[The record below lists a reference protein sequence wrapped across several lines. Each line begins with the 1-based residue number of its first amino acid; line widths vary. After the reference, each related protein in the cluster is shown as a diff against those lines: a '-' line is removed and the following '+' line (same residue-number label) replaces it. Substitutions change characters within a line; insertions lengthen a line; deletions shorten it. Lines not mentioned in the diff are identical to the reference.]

1 MSAESEELSD
11 ADDYLNPS
19 AFQERLPLYALFAVA
34 GMAVA
39 TFLGII
45 LWLELSSDAVT
56 DEMRAV
62 RPQVNVRMLASAR
75 PGQDEPAEKDAT
87 HESAEK
93 DTTPEPAAP
102 RSSSKDRTPQIPK
115 SAGAA
120 PTVLHPHPDPQLV
133 EKTDIGMLPVIG
145 TDGRQPWRVYSRP
158 FNALE
163 KRPRVAIVIVG
174 LGVSFNAT
182 ESVVQDLP
190 GEVTLAFE
198 PFSSKLE
205 EWIDAARGAGHEVL
219 LNIPMEPRGYPR
231 NDPGP
236 FGLMTGLRPDE
247 NKRRLDWILS
257 RMTGYVGVSNFQ
269 GDRFAGNKTALQPVL
284 RELARRGLLFVD
296 TVDQTAS
303 AITGIAPDIK
313 LPLVVGSQTVDEVA
327 SRADIEHRLS
337 VIETIAK
344 KQGAAVVI
352 AHPYPV
358 SIRILKRWIGGLGEM
373 GLALA
378 PISAV
383 ANRQTLN

>member
-1 MSAESEELSD
+1 M
-11 ADDYLNPS
+11 
-19 AFQERLPLYALFAVA
+19 
-34 GMAVA
+34 
-39 TFLGII
+39 LGII
-45 LWLELSSDAVT
+45 LWLEFSSDVVT

-62 RPQVNVRMLASAR
+62 RPQVNVRMLSSAR
-75 PGQDEPAEKDAT
+75 MANDG
-87 HESAEK
+87 SAERDAVHEQAGAK
-93 DTTPEPAAP
+93 SDS
-102 RSSSKDRTPQIPK
+102 RDRTPQIPD
-115 SAGAA
+115 SATAA

-145 TDGRQPWRVYSRP
+145 KDGRQPWRVYSRP

-163 KRPRVAIVIVG
+163 KRPRVAVVIVG

-182 ESVVQDLP
+182 ESAVQELP

-198 PFSSKLE
+198 PFSNKLN

-257 RMTGYVGVSNFQ
+257 RMTGYVGVTNVH
-269 GDRFAGNKTALQPVL
+269 GDRFSGSEVALQPVL
-284 RELARRGLLFVD
+284 RDLVSRGLLFVD
-296 TVDQTAS
+296 TVDRTTS
-303 AITGIAPDIK
+303 AITGIAPGLR
-313 LPLVVGSQTVDEVA
+313 LPLAVSSTTVDAVA
-327 SRADIEHRLS
+327 SRASIEQQLS
-337 VIETIAK
+337 VVERIARS
-344 KQGAAVVI
+344 QGAAVVI

-358 SIRILKRWIGGLGEM
+358 SVRILKRWIAGLNEM

-383 ANRQTLN
+383 VNRQNPN